1 MPEPPLAV
9 SYLFVLFLSIS
20 YRHQEVTAVNHHWR
34 SPDLSRRL
42 LGGGTYAKPLRTM
55 PKRGITYQS
64 GVYLGF
70 DLVDIYLDGNACQPP
85 W

>member
-34 SPDLSRRL
+34 LPGLSRRP
-42 LGGGTYAKPLRTM
+42 LGGYLRQTLRTM
-55 PKRGITYQS
+55 PKRRITYKNRMD
-64 GVYLGF
+64 LGF
-70 DLVDIYLDGNACQPP
+70 DLVGIDLDGSACQPL